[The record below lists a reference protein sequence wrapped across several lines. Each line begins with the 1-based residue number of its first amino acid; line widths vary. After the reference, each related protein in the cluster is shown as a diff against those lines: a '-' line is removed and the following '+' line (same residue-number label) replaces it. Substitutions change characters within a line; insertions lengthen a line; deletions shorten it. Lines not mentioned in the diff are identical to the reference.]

1 MRIFMKA
8 DDKQQG
14 ELSFRQFGTLMRDMG
29 LEHFQSV
36 STGYCTRVAFTFVKF
51 EDLNLGEIYQCL
63 PNNAVEI
70 HVARVRHLSV
80 LGFPIF

>member
-36 STGYCTRVAFTFVKF
+36 STGYCTRVAFTFAK
-51 EDLNLGEIYQCL
+51 I
-63 PNNAVEI
+63 
-70 HVARVRHLSV
+70 
-80 LGFPIF
+80 